1 MKKRT
6 YTTTVAKTPAAKR
19 QAYLRQQ
26 QRKRAQQNFTFT
38 RGVKWG
44 FPLRLYI
51 KHRYV
56 ENVGVTSTAGSV
68 AAYRWRANGMYDP
81 NHTGTGH
88 QPMYFD
94 VCATVYNHFTVI
106 KSYAK
111 LSFVPLTQ
119 YTTAPAAVCSC
130 LDDDTSSP
138 ATTAAMGESSKGTIK
153 SVPPGVSDAV
163 ITYCSFSA
171 KDAFGGNPLSND
183 NLQGT
188 VSADPT
194 EQMVFIAAVEGL
206 NGTTQSWNI
215 QAEITY
221 YAVWDELRTQELN

>member
-1 MKKRT
+1 MKKRQ
-6 YTTTVAKTPAAKR
+6 YTTTIQKTPAAKR
-19 QAYLRQQ
+19 AAYIKAA
-26 QRKRAQQNFTFT
+26 QRKRAQQSFTLSK
-38 RGVKWG
+38 GVKWG
-44 FPLRLYI
+44 FPQRLYI
-51 KHRYV
+51 KQRYV
-56 ENVGVTSTAGSV
+56 ENVGVTSTTGSV
-68 AAYRWRANGMYDP
+68 AAYKWRANGMFDP
-81 NHTGTGH
+81 NFTGTGH

-111 LSFVPLTQ
+111 FSFVPLSA
-119 YTTAPAAVCSC
+119 TTVPTAISSC

-153 SVPPGVSDAV
+153 VATPAPTDPI
-163 ITYCSFSA
+163 ITYCNFSA
-171 KDAFGGNPLSND
+171 REAFGGDPLSND

-206 NGTTQSWNI
+206 NLSTQSWNI

>member
-1 MKKRT
+1 MKRSSTTQSTQSLSSRGSKRRVVSK
-6 YTTTVAKTPAAKR
+6 YKK
-19 QAYLRQQ
+19 
-26 QRKRAQQNFTFT
+26 AQQSFTLSK
-38 RGVKWG
+38 GIKWG
-44 FPLRLYI
+44 FPLRLYV

-56 ENVGVTSTAGSV
+56 ENVAVTSTTGSV
-68 AAYRWRANGMYDP
+68 SAYKWRANGMYDP
-81 NHTGTGH
+81 NFTGTGH

-94 VCATVYNHFTVI
+94 VCASVYNHFTVI

-111 LSFVPLTQ
+111 FSFVPLSL
-119 YTTAPAAVCSC
+119 TTLPTAISSC

-153 SVPPGVSDAV
+153 VAAPSPSDPI
-163 ITYCSFSA
+163 ITYCNFSA
-171 KDAFGGNPLSND
+171 RETFGGNPLSND

-188 VSADPT
+188 VSTDPT
-194 EQMVFIAAVEGL
+194 EQMVFIAAVEAL
-206 NGTTQSWNI
+206 NLGTQSWNV